1 VEGRIRTAEQRRGDV
16 TAEALQA
23 LRMLPPGGHEALLLG
38 YHPVARMNP
47 YQALLYREAWGASI
61 APVRVVRED
70 GIEELAD
77 FARRGI
83 PALLHLHWLGG
94 PLRAASSA
102 PEAAEATRRFL
113 ARLDGFRDAGGR
125 LAWTVHNVL
134 PHDTRFEAEEAALRA
149 GVVDRADVVH
159 VLAASTAAQVAPWF
173 RIPPE
178 RILHVPHSSYAG
190 AYADHV
196 GREQAREELGLL
208 RDELVYL
215 LAGAIRP
222 YKGLTGL
229 LDAWDRLAPDV
240 PRRLVIAGPPGD
252 DPGIAALVERAVLMP
267 TVLVHARRIPS
278 DQMQLFCR
286 AADVAVLPY
295 VRSLNSGAL
304 MLALTFGLPVIV
316 PAAGGLA
323 EAVDEPFARTFDPDV
338 PSSLDEA
345 LLRAPE
351 IATAAGR
358 AAAAAAGAAL
368 DPIELSRRF
377 AEGLRAMLDH

>member
-47 YQALLYREAWGASI
+47 YQALLYREAWTAAI
-61 APVRVVRED
+61 APVRVVHED
-70 GIEELAD
+70 GIEELAGL
-77 FARRGI
+77 ARRGI
-83 PALLHLHWLGG
+83 PVLLHLHWLGG

-196 GREQAREELGLL
+196 GREQAREQV
-208 RDELVYL
+208 DEL
-215 LAGAIRP
+215 
-222 YKGLTGL
+222 
-229 LDAWDRLAPDV
+229 V
-240 PRRLVIAGPPGD
+240 PRRLVIAGPPGE

-286 AADVAVLPY
+286 AADVA